1 MTDNIV
7 ELNDDSFD
15 KTVNESDKLIIVE
28 FYTTTCPN
36 CAAIAPVYSKMSQ
49 ELEKEAVFARINV
62 EVNTKV
68 ATRFGI
74 MGVPTF
80 KFFCKNQPIGG
91 IVGSINATMLRN
103 TIKDYVRHRLECVN
117 KSTPIVFEMDGYG

>member
-1 MTDNIV
+1 MSDNIV

-15 KTVNESDKLIIVE
+15 DTVNESDKLIIVE

-36 CAAIAPVYSKMSQ
+36 CAAIAPVYATMSQ
-49 ELEKEAVFARINV
+49 ELEKEAVFAKINV
-62 EVNTKV
+62 EVNTKI

-91 IVGSINATMLRN
+91 IVGSVNATMLRN